1 MIADPSPPSIKTK
14 KLRES
19 FTKSKI
25 GWRISP
31 RLCPGLMQ
39 EGGSQRRM
47 VTVYET
53 DGTNLAQVLVN
64 PYVDHTRTISNDV
77 CEILRVRVGRA

>member
-1 MIADPSPPSIKTK
+1 
-14 KLRES
+14 
-19 FTKSKI
+19 
-25 GWRISP
+25 
-31 RLCPGLMQ
+31 MQ
-39 EGGSQRRM
+39 EGDSHRRT
-47 VTVYET
+47 VTVFET